1 MSCLDDRELEQ
12 YISAR
17 LNSAS
22 LLAADA
28 HLRTCEQC
36 KNRLHNLRLTKAAV
50 GSLAAQIASLQDC
63 PDYETLSAF
72 LDEALDKSD
81 SDLVRS
87 HINSCHLCY
96 RDVQRMQELRA
107 QGHLRGPITVEPK
120 IISRGIIYQ
129 PRWWKVVV
137 AAGTAAVALAA
148 FILTLNEPS
157 DKVDVRPAAVAKRIE
172 TRNAPTPA
180 KTPRPTNSQ
189 TGKQTFAQA
198 VTAQPKQGQYANVTE
213 VLLRDGNYRLVKS
226 DGRYVLIGPRSRSIN
241 TPLEARVARLIAEK
255 VRTGNVKPAK
265 PISVALNAVRLRD
278 PSGFVP
284 EPTAPKLL
292 RPVGITV
299 IEDRPV
305 FSWSRADL
313 AESYRLVI
321 ADQSGNMVYEAT
333 VTGTQFKLDKPLQ
346 RGRLYLWRVGA
357 RFGENDG
364 WSNSA
369 AGAFRVLSSSEL
381 SLMSTVKRAMPGS
394 HLALAVVYESLG
406 LHSEAAKEYQ
416 IVRAQN
422 PNSAIARRLVVR

>member
-1 MSCLDDRELEQ
+1 MSCLDDRQLEQ
-12 YISAR
+12 YVSAR

-36 KNRLHNLRLTKAAV
+36 RNRLQNLRLTKAAV
-50 GSLAAQIASLQDC
+50 GSLAAQIASLHDC

-72 LDEALDKSD
+72 LDGALGKPD
-81 SDLVRS
+81 SDLVRA
-87 HINSCHLCY
+87 HINSCYLCH

-107 QGHLRGPITVEPK
+107 QAHLRGLITVEPK
-120 IISRGIIYQ
+120 TLGRGIIYQ
-129 PRWWKVVV
+129 PRWWKVVA

-148 FILTLNEPS
+148 LILTLNKPS
-157 DKVDVRPAAVAKRIE
+157 GKVNVSPATIARHSE
-172 TRNAPTPA
+172 TPRAPTP
-180 KTPRPTNSQ
+180 KIPRPTAVQ
-189 TGKQTFAQA
+189 TSKQTFGRA
-198 VTAQPKQGQYANVTE
+198 VTPQPKQGQSATVTAA
-213 VLLRDGNYRLVKS
+213 LLRDGSYKLVKS
-226 DGRYVLIGPRSRSIN
+226 DGRYVLLGPRSQSIR
-241 TPLEARVARLIAEK
+241 TPFEARVARLIAEK
-255 VRTGNVKPAK
+255 VRTGNVRPAK

-278 PSGFVP
+278 SSGFVP

-305 FSWSRADL
+305 FSWSKADL
-313 AESYRLVI
+313 AESYRLII
-321 ADQSGNMVYEAT
+321 ADQSGNVVYEAT
-333 VTGTQFKLDKPLQ
+333 VTDTQFKIERPLQ
-346 RGRLYLWRVGA
+346 RGRVYLWRVGA
-357 RFGENDG
+357 KFGESDG

-381 SLMSTVKRAMPGS
+381 SLISAVKRAMPGS

-416 IVRAQN
+416 IVRVQN